1 MDANLIGILVVPI
14 GVSLCFGPALLV
26 WIKEEL
32 QADSAA
38 ATTTDNKKKKR

>member
-1 MDANLIGILVVPI
+1 MGILVVPI

-32 QADSAA
+32 EAESAA
-38 ATTTDNKKKKR
+38 APTAEKKKKKR